1 MIPGAGGNTAAFVTA
16 NGVVL
21 VDTKLANNG
30 QAILDQVKTISDK
43 PITHIIN
50 THTHGD
56 HNGSNQFFPASVEI
70 VVQENTQKNMQKMPV
85 FQEEANKH
93 GLPDRAYKDRLTLL
107 RGDESIDLFYFGKA
121 HTDGDT
127 FVLFRNARVLHTGD
141 AFANRGQPNI
151 DLPNGGSGVA
161 YPDTLAKAAS
171 TIKNVDTII
180 AGHNAALLKHEDL
193 VNQAEFTRLMLTQG
207 ARSGEGGEDSRAG
220 DDGVP
225 DDAAGEVQGL
235 QPRPRPWRSRRCVRA
250 ALRRA
255 EAVEVERGFSLRDQH
270 GYRASSHG
278 RLTSSVSPP
287 SRSIRLI
294 SPLRASRRDGY
305 ITSRTASP
313 FLSVAFD
320 QPRDDAHCS
329 GGPSPFHSST
339 PPPDV

>member
-1 MIPGAGGNTAAFVTA
+1 MRRLFVLGVILMASVLATAWTNLKAQQPAAGQGREAGPGRGAAQGVGVIQKVAGNVYMIPGAGGNTAAYVTA

-30 QAILDQVKTISDK
+30 QAILDQVKTVSDK

-93 GLPDRAYKDRLTLL
+93 GLPDRTYTDRMTLL

-151 DLPNGGSGVA
+151 DLMNGGSGVA

-193 VNQAEFTRLMLTQG
+193 VNQAEFTRLMLTK
-207 ARSGEGGEDSRAG
+207 AR
-220 DDGVP
+220 
-225 DDAAGEVQGL
+225 
-235 QPRPRPWRSRRCVRA
+235 
-250 ALRRA
+250 
-255 EAVEVERGFSLRDQH
+255 EAVK
-270 GYRASSHG
+270 AG
-278 RLTSSVSPP
+278 RTPEQAMMEFQTTLPAKFKDYNLAP
-287 SRSIRLI
+287 GR
-294 SPLRASRRDGY
+294 
-305 ITSRTASP
+305 
-313 FLSVAFD
+313 
-320 QPRDDAHCS
+320 
-329 GGPSPFHSST
+329 GGPGGAFVPLFEELKQK
-339 PPPDV
+339 